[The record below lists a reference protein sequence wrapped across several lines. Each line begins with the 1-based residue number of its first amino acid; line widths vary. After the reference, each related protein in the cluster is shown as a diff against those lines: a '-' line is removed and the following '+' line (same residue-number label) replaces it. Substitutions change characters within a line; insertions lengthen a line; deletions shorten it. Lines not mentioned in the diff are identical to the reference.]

1 MPNLSKFLTKNA
13 GKRMKWLASLLV
25 HEAKRRS
32 QPDVG
37 NLGIGRNPSYGSWFA
52 ILGMDA
58 KESSWRKTNVCD
70 KPSQKGSRISQRR
83 FPRSGC
89 TTHTKPQNNLKP

>member
-1 MPNLSKFLTKNA
+1 
-13 GKRMKWLASLLV
+13 MKWLASLLV

-58 KESSWRKTNVCD
+58 I
-70 KPSQKGSRISQRR
+70 KGSLLLYSPNMDQGKLMEEDERLRQAVAKGLTDLPKKVPKERMHN
-83 FPRSGC
+83 
-89 TTHTKPQNNLKP
+89 TY